1 MTNDG
6 LESIRDFSP
15 EFFCFLKVANDVFP
29 ALSPTGLHSFFESV
43 NKLGESLNFSSCIIR
58 SFTHFDYRSN
68 LVFGITDCT
77 KLFLRKIASK
87 LRKSLSQDA
96 RSEPTV
102 LQGLSER
109 TFFSD
114 HLVNRNAM
122 YSRSLFQSILKDLT
136 AHTSINDRVPVHK
149 LDCASGQ
156 CLTELIHRGRCLL
169 TRRTRN
175 GSKVRNTFD
184 SLHRSIQLN
193 TSRCERTN
201 VASHLS
207 EVIDGHVGVMIQ
219 LIKRRI
225 DLRKVRTFFLSIS
238 ENRLDR
244 VNLRLVLSKTRLHR
258 IDGERFSKSPSERH
272 CFCCDIRQ
280 HRPSHD
286 IKRFEPVI
294 NLICPIAD
302 RFKVYI
308 FSRLG
313 YPRKAIAHVIEFQR
327 GF

>member
-1 MTNDG
+1 MTNDC

-15 EFFCFLKVANDVFP
+15 EFFCFLEVADNVLP
-29 ALSPTGLHSFFESV
+29 ALSPAGLHSFFESV
-43 NKLGESLNFSSCIIR
+43 NQLRESLNFGSCVIR

-68 LVFGITDCT
+68 LVFGIADCAQF
-77 KLFLRKIASK
+77 LFGKVACK
-87 LRKSLSQDA
+87 LRKRLSQDT
-96 RSEPTV
+96 RSKPAM
-102 LQGLSER
+102 LKRLSKR

-114 HLVNRNAM
+114 HLVNRDAM
-122 YSRSLFQSILKDLT
+122 YSRGLFECILEDLT
-136 AHTSINDRVPVHK
+136 AHTSVNHRVPVHK
-149 LDCASGQ
+149 LDCANSQ
-156 CLTELIHRGRCLL
+156 RLTELIHRGGCLL
-169 TRRTRN
+169 TRRTRD

-184 SLHRSIQLN
+184 SLHRGIQLN
-193 TSRCERTN
+193 TSRCKRTD
-201 VASHLS
+201 VASHLGK
-207 EVIDGHVGVMIQ
+207 VIDGHVGVTIQ

-225 DLRKVRTFFLSIS
+225 NLREVRTLFLSIS
-238 ENRLDR
+238 ENRLYR
-244 VNLRLVLSKTRLHR
+244 VNLRLVLSKTRFHG

-280 HRPSHD
+280 HRPSHY

-313 YPRKAIAHVIEFQR
+313 YPRKAIAHVIELKR